1 MNCKKCREFI
11 YEYMDGS
18 LSQEIEKEIGEHLKI
33 CWECRE
39 TYERE
44 GHLSEL
50 LKNAMDRKT
59 SSLVIDQSIIRR
71 LIDEKEE
78 RKSPVFAWKWS
89 DFGLKPVTLLILVLM
104 ISLSVFVIYLP
115 KSVDETMIWLND
127 QAGVFDLE
135 EDMMM
140 TDPKT
145 DWLERRLIIIILD
158 KKQGRYG
165 KIITSKYPDKTIMYW
180 EKMEAKK

>member
-1 MNCKKCREFI
+1 
-11 YEYMDGS
+11 
-18 LSQEIEKEIGEHLKI
+18 
-33 CWECRE
+33 
-39 TYERE
+39 
-44 GHLSEL
+44 
-50 LKNAMDRKT
+50 
-59 SSLVIDQSIIRR
+59 
-71 LIDEKEE
+71 
-78 RKSPVFAWKWS
+78 
-89 DFGLKPVTLLILVLM
+89 
-104 ISLSVFVIYLP
+104 
-115 KSVDETMIWLND
+115 MIWLND

-145 DWLERRLIIIILD
+145 DWFERRLIIIILD

>member
-18 LSQEIEKEIGEHLKI
+18 LSQGIEKEISEHLKI
-33 CWECRE
+33 CRECRE
-39 TYERE
+39 IYERE
-44 GHLSEL
+44 GHLSEF
-50 LKNAMDRKT
+50 LKNAMDHKT
-59 SSLVIDQSIIRR
+59 SSLVIDQSMIRR
-71 LIDEKEE
+71 LKDEKKE

-89 DFGLKPVTLLILVLM
+89 DFALKPVALLIAVLM
-104 ISLSVFVIYLP
+104 ISLSVFLIYSP
-115 KSVDETMIWLND
+115 RSDDETMIWLND
-127 QAGVFDLE
+127 RAGVFDLE

-140 TDPKT
+140 TDPKE
-145 DWLERRLIIIILD
+145 DWLERRLIIIIVD

-165 KIITSKYPDKTIMYW
+165 KIITSKYPDRTIMYW